1 MSPSSSV
8 LEPEDGEPFARV
20 HRAHYRGF
28 VVDAPSVLPASLH
41 DDVER
46 AFDVVVKR
54 RGKHRGRVH
63 DETAVVR
70 SMDAR
75 ERFAVLG
82 FEHGG

>member
-41 DDVER
+41 DDV
-46 AFDVVVKR
+46 APPGDAQTPPGAITPP
-54 RGKHRGRVH
+54 RG
-63 DETAVVR
+63 
-70 SMDAR
+70 
-75 ERFAVLG
+75 
-82 FEHGG
+82 

>member
-41 DDVER
+41 DDVGP
-46 AFDVVVKR
+46 AVGAQR
-54 RGKHRGRVH
+54 RPGGITPPRG
-63 DETAVVR
+63 
-70 SMDAR
+70 
-75 ERFAVLG
+75 
-82 FEHGG
+82 

>member
-1 MSPSSSV
+1 MR
-8 LEPEDGEPFARV
+8 EFASA
-20 HRAHYRGF
+20 AH
-28 VVDAPSVLPASLH
+28 V
-41 DDVER
+41 VER